1 MDQCHAYFRSE
12 KWSHNNQIALT
23 AMGLGLGSEVMEPIG
38 VDVANTVVLA
48 APKSCVGAM
57 VGISVWLD
65 WSSAVGA
72 AVSCAAMGY

>member
-1 MDQCHAYFRSE
+1 
-12 KWSHNNQIALT
+12 
-23 AMGLGLGSEVMEPIG
+23 MGLGLGSEVMEPIG